1 VDVLGHNYVSRDEE
15 VVPGA
20 GALQDFEEDV
30 AGLGS
35 AEEWVAVLTA
45 EGDEVETAGFLEGG
59 KTPGHG
65 LRVDS
70 VLTVSK

>member
-1 VDVLGHNYVSRDEE
+1 MLGHNYVSRDEE

-45 EGDEVETAGFLEGG
+45 GDEVETAGFLEAVRLQGMG
-59 KTPGHG
+59 
-65 LRVDS
+65 
-70 VLTVSK
+70 